1 VERGNDTFHSVH
13 VESAKRVAAQ
23 ALSAGIERLVHVS
36 GIGAAAASQ
45 SLYIRKRG
53 EGELAVRAAFSKS
66 ILIRPGVMF
75 GLDDAFLTTILELLR
90 RLPAYP
96 MFGSGVTRLQPVY
109 VEDVGEAVAVALQ
122 QPDAEAKTFECGG
135 PRVYTYADFLRSVAR
150 EAGLKPILM
159 PFPFAAWHA
168 LAWMSELLPKP
179 AITRNQVELM
189 QIDTI
194 ASPEKPGL
202 AELGISPHSVEEI
215 LHQIMS
221 EH

>member
-1 VERGNDTFHSVH
+1 
-13 VESAKRVAAQ
+13 
-23 ALSAGIERLVHVS
+23 
-36 GIGAAAASQ
+36 
-45 SLYIRKRG
+45 
-53 EGELAVRAAFSKS
+53 
-66 ILIRPGVMF
+66 
-75 GLDDAFLTTILELLR
+75 
-90 RLPAYP
+90 

-109 VEDVGEAVAVALQ
+109 VEDVGEAVVVALQ

-135 PRVYTYADFLRSVAR
+135 PRVYTYAEFLRSVAR

-168 LAWMSELLPKP
+168 LAWMSEFLPKP

-189 QIDTI
+189 QIDTMLRGPD
-194 ASPEKPGL
+194 SR
-202 AELGISPHSVEEI
+202 ELGISPHTVEEI